1 MPFDPQMYNSN
12 AVYQSWVDH
21 PFRFVEPSDRNEQ
34 RGLRRPQLGALY
46 TLLAHLTS
54 SSREG
59 PVTVVMPTGTGKT
72 DTIAALL
79 LAGPFPRTF
88 VIVPSD
94 ALREQISGS
103 LAMLKNLRAM
113 AAICAEVK
121 APIIRKIDTR
131 MTVDQIK
138 TLNEANVIIA
148 TPQALQNFSE
158 VELEALASFCS
169 HLIFDEA
176 HHVAA
181 HTWSKVRAAF
191 DAKPCIQFTATPF
204 REDKKSLDGKIIY
217 QYALRD
223 AQADGYFKE
232 IEFHP
237 VREYNPLFADVAIAK
252 KAVELLRADLADGRD
267 HLMMVRA
274 KSQARAKKLYDIYK
288 EFDEIPS
295 ILIHSKVKNKDEI
308 LKDIKLK
315 KYKIIVCVDMLGEG
329 FDLPEL
335 KIAAIHDQ
343 HQTPAVTLQFIGRL
357 TRVNDNLGTAKFVA
371 NIANQKMGSQMA
383 ALYEE
388 SADWSA
394 IIREVSEEKI
404 DREILREEFAEQFDD
419 QGGKSILALNPS
431 PNISARA
438 YKLRRDDWLPGNI
451 QYFSGFNEDVE
462 FYSVSDKKNLVI
474 LVTRA
479 DVSVPWANTSE
490 ISNVVW
496 VLYLA
501 YYHEKKAT
509 LFIHCSGDDGQAK
522 NFRSLISKN
531 AQLIAGEKTFRTL
544 DGLKLLKLQNVGLS
558 RNQKNIRFTM
568 HVGRD
573 INSIIG
579 DLENNTAIKSNIFAA
594 GYLDGE
600 KSNAGCSH
608 KGKIWEMDSGPID
621 DWVNWCD
628 RVAIKLNDDTIDVQ
642 NIINNVMRS
651 EQIVNT
657 WPTGLF
663 YADWPESL
671 LIENE
676 SKIVIKSGELS
687 YNLLDLELGCPTLAS
702 PTELKIPLL
711 FEKNSDEKII
721 LSIITLRLVKD
732 DFSYSCG
739 DLKISVQG
747 EINLS
752 DYLYENPIKLLKQD
766 GSMVFGNYRY
776 YSPATLNILLPQRL
790 LTVWDWKATK
800 IQAES
805 MRRDRD
811 LDTVQGFTFQKI
823 SEKYTIIFN
832 DDGAGEIA
840 DLVAINVRGGV
851 IEVDLYHCKY
861 CVAKDGIATPG
872 GRVDDTY
879 VVCGQTSRS
888 TKWMHSG
895 EALFNRLIG
904 RYQKSIV
911 SGFDRMLK
919 GKIDDVD
926 LARHKSVD
934 HEMILG
940 FYIVQPA
947 ISRAQITDEQ
957 LAVLGTSYTYVK
969 AISGSDLNVIISK

>member
-1 MPFDPQMYNSN
+1 MYDANV
-12 AVYQSWVDH
+12 VYRSWVDQ
-21 PFRFVEPSDRNEQ
+21 PFRFVEPSERNEHK
-34 RGLRRPQLGALY
+34 GLRRPQLGALY
-46 TLLAHLTS
+46 TVLAHLTS
-54 SSREG
+54 SAKNG

-79 LAGPFPRTF
+79 LAGTFQRTL

-94 ALREQISGS
+94 ALREQISAS
-103 LAMLKNLRAM
+103 LSALKNLRAM
-113 AAICAEVK
+113 SAIDVEVK
-121 APIIRKIDTR
+121 APIIHKINMG
-131 MTVDQIK
+131 MTVEQIK
-138 TLNEANVIIA
+138 ILDESNVIIA

-158 VELEALASFCS
+158 IELETLASLCS

-181 HTWSKVRAAF
+181 HTWSKIRKVF

-204 REDKKSLDGKIIY
+204 REDKKSLEGKIIY

-223 AQADGYFKE
+223 AQADGYFQD

-237 VREYNPLFADVAIAK
+237 VREYNPLLGDVAIAK
-252 KAVELLRADLADGRD
+252 KAVELLKLDLAEGKD

-274 KSQARAKKLYDIYK
+274 KSQARAKKLYEIYK
-288 EFDEIPS
+288 GFNDISS

-308 LKDIKLK
+308 LENIKSK
-315 KYKIIVCVDMLGEG
+315 KYRIIVCVDMLGEG

-357 TRVNDNLGTAKFVA
+357 TRVNKNLGTAKFVA

-388 SADWSA
+388 SADWSS
-394 IIREVSEEKI
+394 IIREISEEKI
-404 DREILREEFAEQFDD
+404 QREILHEEFSEQFEDAD
-419 QGGKSILALNPS
+419 GKSILALNPN

-438 YKLRRDDWLPGNI
+438 YKIRKDDWLPENI
-451 QYFSGFNEDVE
+451 ENFSGLREDVE
-462 FYSVSDKKNLVI
+462 FYSVNENKNLII

-496 VLYLA
+496 FLYLA
-501 YYHEKKAT
+501 YYHEKKST

-531 AQLIAGEKTFRTL
+531 SQLIAGEKTFRTL

-573 INSIIG
+573 INAIIG

-594 GYLDGE
+594 GYLNGE

-608 KGKIWEMDSGPID
+608 KGKIWEMDSGPIN

-628 RVAIKLNDDTIDVQ
+628 KVAIKLNDDSIDVK

-651 EQIVNT
+651 EQVVGN
-657 WPTGLF
+657 WPNGLF

-676 SKIVIKSGELS
+676 VKIFVKTGGVS
-687 YNLLDLELGCPTLAS
+687 YHLLDLEFGVPSLVSA
-702 PTELKIPLL
+702 TEIKIPLIY
-711 FEKNSDEKII
+711 EKSFDEKIV
-721 LSIITLRLVKD
+721 LSAVTLRLVKD
-732 DFSYSCG
+732 DFSVSCG
-739 DLKISVQG
+739 DLKISIQG
-747 EINLS
+747 ERDLS
-752 DYLYENPIKLLKQD
+752 EYLYENPLKLLKQD
-766 GSMVFGNYRY
+766 GSMVFGNYRF

-790 LTVWDWKATK
+790 LTVWDWGETK
-800 IQAES
+800 IQNES
-805 MRRDRD
+805 MRKERDF
-811 LDTVQGFTFQKI
+811 DTVQGFTFKQI
-823 SEKYTIIFN
+823 SDKYALIFN

-840 DLVAINVRGGV
+840 DLVAINIKSGI

-861 CVAKDGIATPG
+861 CVAKDGVATPG

-879 VVCGQTSRS
+879 VVSGQTSRS

-895 EALFNRLIG
+895 EALLNRLIN
-904 RYQKSIV
+904 RYQKSITA
-911 SGFDRMLK
+911 GFDRMLK
-919 GKIDDVD
+919 GKIEEID
-926 LARHKSVD
+926 LARYKAID
-934 HEMILG
+934 HEMVLG

-947 ISRAQITDEQ
+947 ISREKITDEQ
-957 LAVLGTSYTYVK
+957 LTVLGTSYTYVK
-969 AISGSDLNVIISK
+969 AISGADLNVIISK